1 LYFVLQVRGGDFNS
15 VHRRLDELNSE
26 IERHVLDTENLL
38 LGLRQI
44 QQEQGAVL
52 NTQRNLFWQRA
63 A

>member
-1 LYFVLQVRGGDFNS
+1 VCWLYVTSQGRGGDFNN

-44 QQEQGAVL
+44 QQEQGAVMY
-52 NTQRNLFWQRA
+52 T
-63 A
+63 